1 MATGFG
7 RARMARANS
16 IAQGSLYMTTRPLLT
31 MLLAALALLGATH
44 LHARPSATI
53 DQYLD
58 RTPDPSWRLDGRY
71 IASADY
77 ETYGSS
83 DSFELDGRWAMGYF
97 RDLLYGDMEL
107 DLVAKLQVFGSTASI
122 NLPNQLLD
130 LYIDLDWTWRYV
142 NDTAVRLRLQPGTYS
157 DIEQIDASNL
167 RMPIII
173 EGVKRFNPT
182 TTAVLGA
189 SARAGY
195 DVPFMPSL
203 GVVWQPT
210 PQYRLEALL
219 PKACMLYHLNDRFT
233 VQGDFEW
240 RNTSYNLRESGFTR
254 SEITQNDL
262 RIGAGALYSLS
273 DDLHLTADI
282 GYIFNRSIKF
292 DKTPAYI
299 ENEIDVDPAT
309 YVTLGFRG
317 PF

>member
-1 MATGFG
+1 
-7 RARMARANS
+7 
-16 IAQGSLYMTTRPLLT
+16 MTTRPLLT
-31 MLLAALALLGATH
+31 TLLAALALLGATH
-44 LHARPSATI
+44 LYARPSATI

-58 RTPDPSWRLDGRY
+58 RTPTPSWRLDGRY

-77 ETYGSS
+77 ENYGSS
-83 DSFELDGRWAMGYF
+83 ESVEFDGRWAMGYF
-97 RDLLYGDMEL
+97 RDCFYGDMEL
-107 DLVAKLQVFGSTASI
+107 SLAAKLQVFGSTASI

-130 LYIDLDWTWRYV
+130 LYIDLDWVWRYV
-142 NDTAVRLRLQPGTYS
+142 NDTALRLRLQPGTYS
-157 DIEQIDASNL
+157 DIEQIDAGNL
-167 RMPIII
+167 RMPILL
-173 EGVKRFNPT
+173 EGVKRFSPT
-182 TTAVLGA
+182 TSAVLGGTI
-189 SARAGY
+189 RAGY
-195 DVPFMPSL
+195 DLPFMPSL

-262 RIGAGALYSLS
+262 RVGAGALYSLS

-282 GYIFNRSIKF
+282 GYIFNRSVKF

-299 ENEIDVDPAT
+299 ENEIDVDPAP
-309 YVTLGFRG
+309 YFTLGFRG